1 MAPPGFW
8 LDGASFPHIVDTI
21 LLFSEHSSLVRWRCV
36 SSSVRAQVDRVL
48 CDRLAIRDFGTDNV
62 PTHGVRFYTQVDED
76 QVRKPV
82 FVFYE
87 HSDDILDKW
96 TPPLIKTAAYVSRAA
111 EWCLEACPG
120 VRILD
125 LNGDVKEELAPL
137 IQGLA
142 NVKVLRIASSAPF
155 ALLEGPPIT
164 VPHLFAATSLSGLYY
179 DEFPSCLNVPFLPPT
194 FESLTLYVSITVW
207 RTSHAATVR
216 ALVLGAA
223 LRSVTVVLVGF
234 VTRYVIESEPR
245 HSDSFGVPSDLIEG
259 VIPHL
264 DTVRLT
270 LVNIKD
276 DFGPGFN
283 LIPSYPETLEQI
295 LEAFSFDWWSSIRQQ
310 YILDFIRSVLKT
322 KFLRKMTRAIRH
334 QAAEEGWAEE
344 KTERA
349 INNVRVLDHAAWK
362 AEVNDGVLT
371 SWNPTGDPN
380 VSDSVVRI

>member
-234 VTRYVIESEPR
+234 VTR
-245 HSDSFGVPSDLIEG
+245 
-259 VIPHL
+259 
-264 DTVRLT
+264 
-270 LVNIKD
+270 
-276 DFGPGFN
+276 
-283 LIPSYPETLEQI
+283 
-295 LEAFSFDWWSSIRQQ
+295 QQ